1 MLTGSI
7 MKLLWNRWKQMNF
20 KVKISTQRGDPGCT
34 RLAVPAEPQ
43 LMDSSVPSE
52 SLRVALGHWY
62 VLGPWCYT
70 VRTGVAVELESHPLH
85 KDMGCWLQGFCV
97 FSCKYLPHK
106 WSGLH
111 RHLFFFFWSRG
122 CGALEHTVSSSLHW
136 NHSLVCLLG
145 KRGEIPVFRDML
157 FYILSV

>member
-1 MLTGSI
+1 

-52 SLRVALGHWY
+52 SLRVALVHWY

-85 KDMGCWLQGFCV
+85 KDMDCWLQGFCV

-111 RHLFFFFWSRG
+111 RHLFFFS
-122 CGALEHTVSSSLHW
+122 GAEAVGPLSTLFQAHFTETTALCAC
-136 NHSLVCLLG
+136 LVKEERFLCLG
-145 KRGEIPVFRDML
+145 TCCFTFYL
-157 FYILSV
+157 FNFGA